1 MHKIIE
7 YEQLINNE
15 IKGTYQL
22 IDVRSPSEHKAE
34 TIPGSINLPLLDDE
48 ERTRVGTVYVNESAD
63 KAKKLGIEI
72 VSKKLPDLYIKIID
86 LSNQYDNLIFFCY
99 RGGLRSKVLVSL
111 LDSLGIRAF
120 KLNGGYKRYRKYVIK
135 ALPEIVKKVNF
146 VVIHGN
152 TGTGKTQI
160 LKILNQKSMDVLDLE
175 GCANHRGSF
184 FGSIGLG
191 KQNTQKMFESLIYE
205 SLSKSKSSIVFV
217 EGESR
222 RIGRNIIPKYI
233 FQKMWEG
240 THIKVESDL
249 DIRVNNIIND
259 YVNANNEE
267 LIKSLN
273 FLKSTLGI
281 KNIERYADMI
291 RKFEYEDVVRELMI
305 KYYDPLYKRENIDFA
320 ATFNSNN
327 PEEAACQI
335 IKWSKDN
342 LKGWH

>member
-72 VSKKLPDLYIKIID
+72 VSKKLPDLYSKIID

-160 LKILNQKSMDVLDLE
+160 LKILNQKGMDVLDLE

-184 FGSIGLG
+184 WKHWSREA
-191 KQNTQKMFESLIYE
+191 KY
-205 SLSKSKSSIVFV
+205 SKNV
-217 EGESR
+217 
-222 RIGRNIIPKYI
+222 
-233 FQKMWEG
+233 
-240 THIKVESDL
+240 
-249 DIRVNNIIND
+249 
-259 YVNANNEE
+259 
-267 LIKSLN
+267 
-273 FLKSTLGI
+273 
-281 KNIERYADMI
+281 
-291 RKFEYEDVVRELMI
+291 
-305 KYYDPLYKRENIDFA
+305 
-320 ATFNSNN
+320 
-327 PEEAACQI
+327 
-335 IKWSKDN
+335 
-342 LKGWH
+342 

>member
-1 MHKIIE
+1 M
-7 YEQLINNE
+7 
-15 IKGTYQL
+15 
-22 IDVRSPSEHKAE
+22 
-34 TIPGSINLPLLDDE
+34 
-48 ERTRVGTVYVNESAD
+48 
-63 KAKKLGIEI
+63 
-72 VSKKLPDLYIKIID
+72 
-86 LSNQYDNLIFFCY
+86 
-99 RGGLRSKVLVSL
+99 SL

-160 LKILNQKSMDVLDLE
+160 LKILNQKGMDVLDLE